1 MWALPWRVVVDF
13 VVVVGVLD
21 GVVMVA
27 ADVVVDDDGCA
38 VVETLLHETVDNGEA
53 IDVSSI
59 SPKAMKCFN
68 GHWIN

>member
-1 MWALPWRVVVDF
+1 
-13 VVVVGVLD
+13 
-21 GVVMVA
+21 MVA

-68 GHWIN
+68 GH